1 MSGTIHY
8 LADGHVATVTLESPG
23 KLNAVSVAMWL
34 EIRNVFE
41 ALRDDANIR
50 CVVVRGAGG
59 NFAAGADVEE
69 FATVRFD
76 EVSGRRFHL
85 EILGPAIDAIRSA
98 PQPVIAAVE
107 GVCVGGGLEIAVAC
121 DLRIAAAEGVRM
133 GAPTGRLGF
142 PFALPEMRPLI
153 ELAGPAVAAELL
165 IAGRLLDS
173 QEAYAKGLVTRIVPR
188 DQLDAAVEETVRGVL
203 GGSPLAA
210 RLNKE
215 QIRLL
220 LSRGMAYTQHDLDES
235 FGFFASD
242 DYREGV
248 AAFLAKRAPHFTG
261 K

>member
-8 LADGHVATVTLESPG
+8 LADGHVATVTLDSPG
-23 KLNAVSVAMWL
+23 KLNAVSVAMWQEL
-34 EIRNVFE
+34 RNVFE
-41 ALRDDANIR
+41 SLQGDSIVR

-69 FATVRFD
+69 FPAVRFD

-85 EILGPAIDAIRSA
+85 EILGAAVDAIRNV
-98 PQPVIAAVE
+98 PQPVVAAID
-107 GVCVGGGLEIAVAC
+107 GVCVGGGLEIALAC
-121 DLRIAAAEGVRM
+121 DLRVAAEGARI

-142 PFALPEMRPLI
+142 PFALPELRPLL
-153 ELAGPAVAAELL
+153 ELVGPAVAAELL

-173 QEAYAKGLVTRIVPR
+173 HEAYAKGLVQRVVAR
-188 DQLDAAVEETVRGVL
+188 DQLDAAVDETVRGIL
-203 GGSPLAA
+203 AGSPLAA
-210 RLNKE
+210 RLNKA

-220 LSRGMAYTQHDLDES
+220 LARGMAYTQHDLDES

-248 AAFLAKRAPHFTG
+248 AAFLGKRVPHFTG

>member
-1 MSGTIHY
+1 MTGTIHY
-8 LADGHVATVTLESPG
+8 LADGHVGTVTLESPG

-34 EIRNVFE
+34 ELRNVFE
-41 ALRDDANIR
+41 ALRDDAIIQ

-59 NFAAGADVEE
+59 NFAAGADVDE
-69 FATVRFD
+69 FSTVRFD

-85 EILGPAIDAIRSA
+85 EILGPAVEAIRNV
-98 PQPVIAAVE
+98 PQPVVAAID

-121 DLRIAAAEGVRM
+121 DLRIAAEGARM

-153 ELAGPAVAAELL
+153 ELVGPAVAAELL
-165 IAGRLLDS
+165 IAGRLLNS
-173 QEAYAKGLVTRIVPR
+173 QEAYAKGLVTRVVPR
-188 DQLDAAVEETVRGVL
+188 DQLDAAVDETVRGIL
-203 GGSPLAA
+203 AGSPLAA

-215 QIRLL
+215 NIRLL
-220 LSRGMAYTQHDLDES
+220 LARGMAYTQHDLDES
-235 FGFFASD
+235 FRFFASD

-248 AAFLAKRAPHFTG
+248 AAFLGKRTPHFTG

>member
-23 KLNAVSVAMWL
+23 KLNAVSVAMWTEL
-34 EIRNVFE
+34 RNVFD
-41 ALRDDANIR
+41 ALRGDSNIR

-85 EILGPAIDAIRSA
+85 EILGPAVDAIRNA
-98 PQPVIAAVE
+98 PQPVVAAID

-121 DLRIAAAEGVRM
+121 DLRIAAEGARI

-142 PFALPEMRPLI
+142 PFALPELRPLL
-153 ELAGPAVAAELL
+153 ELVGPGVAAELL

-173 QEAYAKGLVTRIVPR
+173 REAYEKGLVTRVVAR
-188 DQLDAAVEETVRGVL
+188 DHLDAAVDETVRGIL

-220 LSRGMAYTQHDLDES
+220 LARGMAYTQHDLDES

-248 AAFLAKRAPHFTG
+248 TAFLGKRVPHFPG